1 MKNISKKL
9 LLGWIMITLAAC
21 QGPISKK
28 AEQDLAAPV
37 NCETAQADM
46 KVLES
51 EKARV
56 GKEIFNGVTAIVPV
70 GAVIGI
76 ITLTEKEKLEVGT
89 GYYNGKIEDKI
100 AEIKKE
106 CNLQ

>member
-1 MKNISKKL
+1 MITNTL
-9 LLGWIMITLAAC
+9 VVLMVITLAAC
-21 QGPISKK
+21 AKPISKK

-37 NCETAQADM
+37 NCETAQADIQ
-46 KVLES
+46 VLES

-56 GKEIFNGVTAIVPV
+56 GKMIFDGVTAIVPV

-76 ITLTEKEKLEVGT
+76 LTLTEVEKLEVGT
-89 GYYNGKIEDKI
+89 GIYNHKITEKI